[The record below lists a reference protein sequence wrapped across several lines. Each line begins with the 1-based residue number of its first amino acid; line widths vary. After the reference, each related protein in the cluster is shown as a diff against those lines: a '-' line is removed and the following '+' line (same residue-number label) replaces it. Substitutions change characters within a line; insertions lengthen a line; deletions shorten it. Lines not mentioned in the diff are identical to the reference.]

1 MSEMFLM
8 NKTTVAKPLLTAV
21 AQTLAKHDCP
31 KVWNAV
37 ECLFLPK
44 HVSCCYS
51 TYTSTNTPQTHKLG
65 ISKQKMKFRNSNV
78 YDNFL
83 VHHQQ

>member
-1 MSEMFLM
+1 MQVMSEMFLM
-8 NKTTVAKPLLTAV
+8 NQTTTAKPLLTAI

-37 ECLFLPK
+37 KCLFLPK

-51 TYTSTNTPQTHKLG
+51 TYMSTNTQARDLK
-65 ISKQKMKFRNSNV
+65 IENEI
-78 YDNFL
+78 
-83 VHHQQ
+83 

>member
-1 MSEMFLM
+1 MSEMLLT
-8 NKTTVAKPLLTAV
+8 NQTTTAKPLRLTAV

-44 HVSCCYS
+44 HVSRSYS
-51 TYTSTNTPQTHKLG
+51 AYRPTNTPQVRDLKIENETLKWQCLWKY
-65 ISKQKMKFRNSNV
+65 S
-78 YDNFL
+78 
-83 VHHQQ
+83 